1 MQKEEKPTSVNDL
14 IEEQLKKL
22 AKANPE
28 PLVDEVRYCIHS
40 ASKII
45 DAIVLDKTKRAFAD
59 MRPHADLYSE
69 PSQKYGISVTV
80 VPCTLA
86 EAREYWLREHPVG
99 GFFEEMLDTI
109 QKPFALLLKVQGKK
123 GLIFVIANIS
133 PKKPETSVNLAVWPL
148 SKEFGEHVPVT
159 LPIELLPDDLITKLT
174 KELKVTKV

>member
-1 MQKEEKPTSVNDL
+1 M
-14 IEEQLKKL
+14 
-22 AKANPE
+22 
-28 PLVDEVRYCIHS
+28 DEVRYCIHS
-40 ASKII
+40 ASKVI

-59 MRPHADLYSE
+59 MRPHADFYCD

-99 GFFEEMLDTI
+99 GFFEEMLETI
-109 QKPFALLLKVQGKK
+109 QKPSIVLSLKIQGKK

-174 KELKVTKV
+174 KELKVKKV

>member
-1 MQKEEKPTSVNDL
+1 MHL
-14 IEEQLKKL
+14 
-22 AKANPE
+22 
-28 PLVDEVRYCIHS
+28 
-40 ASKII
+40 
-45 DAIVLDKTKRAFAD
+45 
-59 MRPHADLYSE
+59 
-69 PSQKYGISVTV
+69 G
-80 VPCTLA
+80 

-174 KELKVTKV
+174 KERKVTKV